1 MRAKGRPDKDLYG
14 FCGDDIV
21 ALCKNYNDII
31 MRLIEFNMY
40 KLIVATYNN
49 INSLPL
55 IFKDVTK
62 EEFTNYIFRNI
73 DISPIDNSTRIMKAD
88 ELKATVT
95 DYSDATPNTKAT
107 MCFDFLIQLKRII
120 EELECE
126 ETIVPKA
133 KPNAYGY
140 VSKGV
145 NTLSSFTSAYMGDP
159 LVKYNTFLREYII
172 MTGNFA
178 TMISRYSLDH
188 NRLST
193 QEKGEVVTAINKKI
207 AGVEKG
213 LQVLEADAKSI
224 TDKAESQAAAAAEAA
239 DTAADAGRNG
249 EQGEGEAVAVA
260 GAGAGAGAPVAG
272 GKLIHN
278 RLKKH
283 TKKYK
288 HYNDYNDYN
297 HYKSKKIRRY
307 KRK

>member
-1 MRAKGRPDKDLYG
+1 M
-14 FCGDDIV
+14 
-21 ALCKNYNDII
+21 
-31 MRLIEFNMY
+31 
-40 KLIVATYNN
+40 
-49 INSLPL
+49 
-55 IFKDVTK
+55 
-62 EEFTNYIFRNI
+62 
-73 DISPIDNSTRIMKAD
+73 
-88 ELKATVT
+88 
-95 DYSDATPNTKAT
+95 
-107 MCFDFLIQLKRII
+107 
-120 EELECE
+120 
-126 ETIVPKA
+126 
-133 KPNAYGY
+133 AYGY

-224 TDKAESQAAAAAEAA
+224 TDKAAA
-239 DTAADAGRNG
+239 TADAVTDAIEETEGAAKDG
-249 EQGEGEAVAVA
+249 EQQQAEQ
-260 GAGAGAGAPVAG
+260 PQQTLG